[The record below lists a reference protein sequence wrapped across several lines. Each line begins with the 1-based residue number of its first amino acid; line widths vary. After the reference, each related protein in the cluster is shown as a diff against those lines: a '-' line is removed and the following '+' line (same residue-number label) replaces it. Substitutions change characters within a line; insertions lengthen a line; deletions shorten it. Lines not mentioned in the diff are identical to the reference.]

1 MKIRIETDANVIENE
16 VIIRCHT
23 VNEEVKCIE
32 KALISAAKKACIP
45 FFKEGTEYF
54 IPLDDVLFFESDDGY
69 VFAHTVNDMYKVK
82 YSLVGLTD
90 MLPAFFARASK
101 SSIVNVEKICSVE
114 KSLTSFSTI
123 GFFGTHKRMY
133 ASRSH
138 IKSVMQAINERRN
151 VL

>member
-1 MKIRIETDANVIENE
+1 MKIRIETDESITENE

-23 VNEEVKCIE
+23 VDQEVRRME
-32 KALISAAKKACIP
+32 KALIDAVQKACIP
-45 FFKEGTEYF
+45 FFKDGAEYF

-82 YSLVGLTD
+82 SSLAGLTD
-90 MLPAFFARASK
+90 MLPAYFVRASK
-101 SSIVNVEKICSVE
+101 SSIVNVERICSVE

-123 GFFGTHKRMY
+123 GFFGTHKRMF

-138 IKSVMQAINERRN
+138 IKSVMQAISERRN
-151 VL
+151 IL